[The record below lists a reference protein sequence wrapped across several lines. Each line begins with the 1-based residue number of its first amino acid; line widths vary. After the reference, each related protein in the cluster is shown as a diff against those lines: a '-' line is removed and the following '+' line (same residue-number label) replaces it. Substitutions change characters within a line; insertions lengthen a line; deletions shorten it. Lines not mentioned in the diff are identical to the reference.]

1 MSTLDPHPSSTGDHA
16 GPQAPDSPAFPPEIL
31 MRPKLFNEPPR
42 VGEPGESGVS
52 APSPGPAP
60 SQGSHAALRPHCLDS
75 WCCLLQAVFQVLSA
89 CSTASSE
96 FLGHVGELLPSW
108 ALTHNTA

>member
-42 VGEPGESGVS
+42 VGEP
-52 APSPGPAP
+52 
-60 SQGSHAALRPHCLDS
+60 
-75 WCCLLQAVFQVLSA
+75 
-89 CSTASSE
+89 
-96 FLGHVGELLPSW
+96 
-108 ALTHNTA
+108 